1 MFIDN
6 KAPML
11 HSIEASNPYLQKMLM
26 NNYLSVDCHLENL
39 IRFQTTSKHH
49 SSLLLPRAGAE

>member
-11 HSIEASNPYLQKMLM
+11 HSIEASNPYLQKIA
-26 NNYLSVDCHLENL
+26 YEHL
-39 IRFQTTSKHH
+39 FSC
-49 SSLLLPRAGAE
+49 

>member
-11 HSIEASNPYLQKMLM
+11 HSIEASLFSFSKNL
-26 NNYLSVDCHLENL
+26 LSNL
-39 IRFQTTSKHH
+39 R
-49 SSLLLPRAGAE
+49 